1 MNTLKILSFMNTAIS
16 IILLLT
22 FVFTN
27 FQIAEQELNNNFM
40 FEQLRSELTQA
51 KSAFA
56 ESQRTQQNTLFQ
68 EIDNKELFYLNQI
81 NNKNFNTEE
90 KKINKKLEELKLE
103 TADFSET
110 IKDSMHSIVK
120 ITVRVFGKYQDWPVE
135 DAKEE
140 IKESFKQKGL
150 IIQEDVEEDMTSIT
164 ITGSGAFVRNGII
177 VTNRHVADAQKEIC
191 EDSFVEQFF
200 VCSPEEAEIE
210 ITNIKGETS
219 EGSILDLS
227 SQYDL
232 AFLKTYLRGSSLSLS
247 SEVNTGDEVVALGNP
262 LGIEFT
268 ATKGMVS
275 AVNRDLND
283 GLGKFWLQTDTP
295 INPGNSGG
303 PLVNKE
309 GEVVGIVTQKEG
321 LFSEGLG
328 FAIPARVVKEELRYL
343 N

>member
-1 MNTLKILSFMNTAIS
+1 MNTTIS

-27 FQIAEQELNNNFM
+27 FQIAEQELNNNAM
-40 FEQLRSELTQA
+40 FEQLQGELAQA
-51 KSAFA
+51 KSALA
-56 ESQRTQQNTLFQ
+56 DSQRTQYNTLLQ
-68 EIDNKELFYLNQI
+68 EMNDKELFYFNQI

-90 KKINKKLEELKLE
+90 KKINKRLDELKLE
-103 TADFSET
+103 ADDFSQT
-110 IKDSMHSIVK
+110 IKDSMPSIVK
-120 ITVRVFGKYQDWPVE
+120 ITVKVEGTFKDWPDADNEKMKNSLKSKGYLINE
-135 DAKEE
+135 DDNV
-140 IKESFKQKGL
+140 GG
-150 IIQEDVEEDMTSIT
+150 SIA
-164 ITGSGAFVRNGII
+164 ITGSGVFVRNGII

-191 EDSFVEQFF
+191 NDPFTSEFF

-210 ITNIKGETS
+210 VLTTKGEIS
-219 EGSILDLS
+219 YSNIVEVS

-232 AFLKTYLRGSSLSLS
+232 AFIKTSLRGSSLSLS
-247 SEVNTGDEVVALGNP
+247 SEINTGDEVVALGNP

-303 PLVNKE
+303 PLVNKK
-309 GEVVGIVTQKEG
+309 GEIVGIVTQKEG
-321 LFSEGLG
+321 FFAEGLG
-328 FAIPARVVKEELRYL
+328 YAIPARAVNEELKYL
-343 N
+343 NSNYLN